1 MAYLKVLSLY
11 IHMIYIYIYFVY
23 IYMGYYKGYNKRVTT
38 KVLVREGSGFT
49 CDRIHITRR

>member
-1 MAYLKVLSLY
+1 MAYLKVLSLSL
-11 IHMIYIYIYFVY
+11 YIYTYMIY
-23 IYMGYYKGYNKRVTT
+23 IYMGYYKGSNKRVTT

>member
-1 MAYLKVLSLY
+1 
-11 IHMIYIYIYFVY
+11 
-23 IYMGYYKGYNKRVTT
+23 MGYYKGYNKRVTT